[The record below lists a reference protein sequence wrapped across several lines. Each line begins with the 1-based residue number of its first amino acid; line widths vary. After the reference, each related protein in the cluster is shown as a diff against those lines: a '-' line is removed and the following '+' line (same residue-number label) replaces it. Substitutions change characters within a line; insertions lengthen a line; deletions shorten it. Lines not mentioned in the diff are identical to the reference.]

1 MLNPDDNENLV
12 FRILLL
18 LCVTSFILVLFFGHA
33 YVSSPSQMLESA
45 KSNARVQAGDASGQI
60 DLELNKLKPISESI
74 ANDLTSGELEK
85 KETVN
90 RLKEILEDNPKLFAA
105 GANYEPYQYN
115 STQKLYGPYIKR
127 NRNGS
132 LQQVQIEEIYD
143 YTLPDGT
150 NGVRTNWYHRPLNEG
165 PTWIEPYF
173 GSAGQTFMVNYNV
186 PFYSTNESGQK
197 VPIGVVGTEYSLDGI
212 RKLVG
217 SLDLGD
223 TGYGFILSEK
233 GTVVSHPIQEY
244 LGKNLTDL
252 QKTDETLR
260 KISHN
265 IDHNEQQVINNTLT
279 GQTLWVFYEP
289 IPSTEWT
296 LGVVFVKD
304 EITHRI
310 ETSQRQ
316 KLLTTI
322 VAAIIFL
329 FFLSI
334 LLFRAYRGN
343 LNDLW
348 TIAIFF
354 SILCIFGMFF
364 TWHLALEDRSDGKSQ
379 DVMILD
385 NVGLKAALHNHLPD
399 SDNKENL
406 ILIPT
411 GVFLQSLEF
420 SSANNVIVTGYIW
433 QNYSGINNTVSQGLV
448 FPEAEQISIEEAY
461 SDGDVIGWY
470 FRSVLR
476 QPFDYSKYPFD
487 QEDVWIRLW
496 PKDFHR
502 DVILIPDLDSYD
514 IIRPATK
521 PGVEHDFV
529 LEGWE
534 IQDSYFSYRNNSY
547 NANFGIENDK
557 FSGSPELYFNIGTKR
572 NFMSSFM
579 SDSIPIIVVSLL
591 LFAVLMI
598 STKHENKRS
607 RYGFFSSAV
616 LAYCAALFFVLIVS
630 HVSLRQK
637 LATDGIIY
645 LEYFYFIMYLAILT
659 VSINSILLASENNNK
674 IIHYRDNLIIKL
686 LYWPFIS
693 GLILAI
699 TLFVF
704 Y

>member
-1 MLNPDDNENLV
+1 MLNTNDNENLV

-18 LCVTSFILVLFFGHA
+18 LCITSFLFVIFFGYA
-33 YVSSPSQMLESA
+33 YVNNPSQMLESA
-45 KSNARVQAGDASGQI
+45 KTNAIDQAKDASLQI
-60 DLELNKLKPISESI
+60 DLELRKIKPISESI
-74 ANDLTSGELEK
+74 ANDLTTGELEK
-85 KETVN
+85 KDIVN
-90 RLKEILEDNPKLFAA
+90 RLKETLEDNPKLFGA
-105 GANYEPYQYN
+105 GVAFKPYKYN
-115 STQKLYGPYIKR
+115 STQRLYAPYYKR
-127 NRNGS
+127 NLNRS
-132 LQQVQIEEIYD
+132 LQLDQIEEMYD

-150 NGVRTNWYHRPLNEG
+150 DGVRTNWYHRTLDEG
-165 PTWIEPYF
+165 PIWIEPYF
-173 GSAGQTFMVNYNV
+173 GSAAQTLLVNYEV
-186 PFYSTNESGQK
+186 PFYITDESGQK

-212 RKLVG
+212 RQLVG

-223 TGYGFILSEK
+223 TGYGFIISKK
-233 GTVVSHPIQEY
+233 GNVITHPIQEY
-244 LGKNLTDL
+244 LGQNLTDL

-260 KISHN
+260 QISN
-265 IDHNEQQVINNTLT
+265 NTNQKEQQVIHNVLT
-279 GQTLWVFYEP
+279 GQTLWIFYEP

-296 LGVVFVKD
+296 LGVVFVED
-304 EITHRI
+304 EIIQRI

-316 KLLTTI
+316 KLITTI
-322 VAAIIFL
+322 VAAILFL

-343 LNDLW
+343 PNDLW
-348 TIAIFF
+348 TVAIFF
-354 SILCIFGMFF
+354 SILCIFGMIFI
-364 TWHLALEDRSDGKSQ
+364 WHLALEDRSEGNNQ
-379 DVMILD
+379 DVMVLD
-385 NVGLKAALHNHLPD
+385 NVGLETALHNYLPY
-399 SDNKENL
+399 SDNKQNR
-406 ILIPT
+406 ILVPT

-433 QNYSGINNTVSQGLV
+433 QNYSGIPDAVSQGFI

-461 SDGDVIGWY
+461 SDRDVIGWY

-496 PKDFHR
+496 PGDFHS
-502 DVILIPDLDSYD
+502 DIILIPDLYSYD
-514 IIRPATK
+514 IIQPATK
-521 PGVEHDFV
+521 PGIEHDFV

-547 NANFGIENDK
+547 NTNFGIKNDK
-557 FSGSPELYFNIGTKR
+557 FDGYPELYFNIGTKR

-598 STKHENKRS
+598 STKNETKIS
-607 RYGFFSSAV
+607 GYGFSSSTV
-616 LAYCAALFFVLIVS
+616 LTYCAALFFVLIVS

-645 LEYFYFIMYLAILT
+645 LEYFYFVLYLAILA
-659 VSINSILLASENNNK
+659 VSINSILLAPETGHK
-674 IIHYRDNLIIKL
+674 IIHYKDNLFIKL

-693 GLILAI
+693 GLILGI

>member
-1 MLNPDDNENLV
+1 MFKADKHGRLIFN
-12 FRILLL
+12 ILLL
-18 LCVTSFILVLFFGHA
+18 LCITSFILVLFLGQA
-33 YVSSPSQMLESA
+33 YVKSPSQMLESA
-45 KSNARVQAGDASGQI
+45 KSNARDQAGNASQQI
-60 DLELNKLKPISESI
+60 DLELMILKSNSESI

-85 KETVN
+85 KEIVN
-90 RLKEILEDNPKLFAA
+90 RLKETLEDNPKLF
-105 GANYEPYQYN
+105 GSSVVYKPYQYN
-115 STQKLYGPYIKR
+115 STQRLYGPYYKR

-132 LQQVQIEEIYD
+132 LELVHLGEMYD

-150 NGVRTNWYHRPLNEG
+150 NGIRTNWYHQPLNEG
-165 PTWIEPYF
+165 PIWFEPYF
-173 GSAGQTFMVNYNV
+173 GSAAQTLLVNYKV
-186 PFYSTNESGQK
+186 PFYSTDESNQEI
-197 VPIGVVGTEYSLDGI
+197 PIGVVGTEYSLDGI
-212 RKLVG
+212 RQLVG

-223 TGYGFILSEK
+223 TGYGFIISKK

-296 LGVVFVKD
+296 LGVVFVED
-304 EITHRI
+304 EIIQRI

-316 KLLTTI
+316 KLITTI
-322 VAAIIFL
+322 VVAILFL

-334 LLFRAYRGN
+334 LLFRAYRGSP
-343 LNDLW
+343 NDLW
-348 TIAIFF
+348 TVAIFF

-364 TWHLALEDRSDGKSQ
+364 TWHLALEDRSDGNSQ
-379 DVMILD
+379 DVMVLD
-385 NVGLKAALHNHLPD
+385 NVGLEAALNNYLPD
-399 SDNKENL
+399 SDNKENR
-406 ILIPT
+406 ILVPT

-433 QNYSGINNTVSQGLV
+433 QNYSGIPDAVSQGFI

-496 PKDFHR
+496 PRDFHS
-502 DVILIPDLDSYD
+502 DIILIPDMYSYD
-514 IIRPATK
+514 IIQPAAK
-521 PGVEHDFV
+521 PGIEHDFV

-547 NANFGIENDK
+547 NTNFGIENDK
-557 FSGSPELYFNIGTKR
+557 FGGYPELYFNIGTKR

-598 STKHENKRS
+598 STKNEKKIS
-607 RYGFFSSAV
+607 CYGFSSSTV
-616 LAYCAALFFVLIVS
+616 LTYCAALFFVLIVS

-645 LEYFYFIMYLAILT
+645 LEYFYFVLYLAILA
-659 VSINSILLASENNNK
+659 VSINSILLASETGHK
-674 IIHYRDNLIIKL
+674 IIHYKDNLFIKL

-693 GLILAI
+693 GLILGI